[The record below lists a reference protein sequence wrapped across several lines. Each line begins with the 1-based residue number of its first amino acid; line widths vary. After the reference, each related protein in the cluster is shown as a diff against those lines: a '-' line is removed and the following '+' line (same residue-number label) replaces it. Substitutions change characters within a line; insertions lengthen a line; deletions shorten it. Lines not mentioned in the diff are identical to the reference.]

1 MIKNHTH
8 NNDSGCNSSI
18 YALRFVNFEDGGWFT
33 KTMTRVVQEEFGDE
47 ITAFIEPTN
56 YFVDFMR

>member
-18 YALRFVNFEDGGWFT
+18 YVLENNSHARLLLMPNKGL
-33 KTMTRVVQEEFGDE
+33 
-47 ITAFIEPTN
+47 
-56 YFVDFMR
+56 